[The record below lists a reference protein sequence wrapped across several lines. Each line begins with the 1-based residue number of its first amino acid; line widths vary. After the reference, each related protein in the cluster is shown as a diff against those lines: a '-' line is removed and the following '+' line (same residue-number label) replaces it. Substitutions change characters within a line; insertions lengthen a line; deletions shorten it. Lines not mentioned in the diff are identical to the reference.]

1 MLEVAIPPP
10 YAQWASDQGLG
21 AAESD
26 LSLDPDDDGK
36 NNFVEYSL
44 GGDPTG
50 GSDGASLTST
60 ITHLEDAGTDWVDY
74 VYRLRTD
81 AATHG
86 LSYEPQHS
94 TTLATDS

>member
-1 MLEVAIPPP
+1 MMTK
-10 YAQWASDQGLG
+10 
-21 AAESD
+21 
-26 LSLDPDDDGK
+26 K